1 MHELFTNLNSVI
13 GTALFELLE
22 SSTIETLKD
31 QSRDGILTIVED
43 LDMYREHMNVEC

>member
-1 MHELFTNLNSVI
+1 MI

-31 QSRDGILTIVED
+31 QSRDGIFSIVED

>member
-22 SSTIETLKD
+22 SRTIETLKD
-31 QSRDGILTIVED
+31 QSRDGIYNIVED
-43 LDMYREHMNVEC
+43 LDMYREHMNAEC

>member
-1 MHELFTNLNSVI
+1 MSCLHLNSVI

-22 SSTIETLKD
+22 SSTIETSND
-31 QSRDGILTIVED
+31 QSRDGMFNIVED